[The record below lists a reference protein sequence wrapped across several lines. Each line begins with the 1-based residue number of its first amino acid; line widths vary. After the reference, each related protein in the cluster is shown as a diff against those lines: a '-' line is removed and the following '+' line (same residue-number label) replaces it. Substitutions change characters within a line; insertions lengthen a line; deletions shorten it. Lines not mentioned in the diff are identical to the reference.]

1 MKLLIKLVFTA
12 VIAYL
17 LQWYLPWWSVVIA
30 GFLVSLILSSNGL
43 TSFISGFLGVGIY
56 WFILAYMVDSTTNS
70 ILTERVSAIFFLPN
84 SFLMILLTAAI
95 GGLVGGLGALTGG
108 QLRELFRKTRK
119 YKSIYHS

>member
-1 MKLLIKLVFTA
+1 MKLLIKLVFNA
-12 VIAYL
+12 VGAYL

-30 GFLVSLILSSNGL
+30 GFLISLILSSNGL
-43 TSFISGFLGVGIY
+43 ISFISGFWGVGIY
-56 WFILAYMVDSTTNS
+56 WFILAYMIDSTTNS

-119 YKSIYHS
+119 YKSKYHS

>member
-56 WFILAYMVDSTTNS
+56 WFILAYMIDSTTNS

>member
-12 VIAYL
+12 IIAYL

-56 WFILAYMVDSTTNS
+56 WFILAYMIDSTTNS

>member
-12 VIAYL
+12 IIAYL

-56 WFILAYMVDSTTNS
+56 WFILAYMIDSTTNS

-108 QLRELFRKTRK
+108 HMRELFRKTRK
-119 YKSIYHS
+119 YKSKYHS